1 MNARPGLSQ
10 PFARGELPRCR
21 WLEYFPCLDYL
32 SWGLPALNFNCSGE
46 DDPDS
51 DSVLA
56 MTFDNVEMMVI
67 CS

>member
-1 MNARPGLSQ
+1 MRDQVFPNLL
-10 PFARGELPRCR
+10 RGGSSR

-32 SWGLPALNFNCSGE
+32 SWGVPALNFNCSGE

-56 MTFDNVEMMVI
+56 TTFDNVEMMVV